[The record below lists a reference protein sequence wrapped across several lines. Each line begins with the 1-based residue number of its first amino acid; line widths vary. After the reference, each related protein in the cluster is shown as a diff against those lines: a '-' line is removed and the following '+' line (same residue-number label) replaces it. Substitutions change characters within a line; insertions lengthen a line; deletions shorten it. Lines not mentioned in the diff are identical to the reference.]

1 MTLEGDA
8 SLPPATTTIVYA
20 NQKSGGPRVFGA
32 LAMILGG
39 IWVIMSFLGLLGAGD
54 TIEVYRADE
63 TAFSFWFYVSPLLS
77 IAAGSMITYAGF
89 LLWNYK
95 KRGVWIGFGA
105 VGVYALQGILQSVIT
120 GIVIEEVGDSAG
132 LDGLGGIAAGAG
144 LLFTAVGAVCC
155 LLIVA
160 LPLLMNGND
169 LDDE

>member
-8 SLPPATTTIVYA
+8 SLPPDTTTIVYA

-32 LAMILGG
+32 LAMLLGG
-39 IWVIMSFLGLLGAGD
+39 IWVIMSILGLLDAGNQ
-54 TIEVYRADE
+54 IEFYSADE
-63 TAFSFWFYVSPLLS
+63 TSYSFWFYVSPLMS
-77 IAAGSMITYAGF
+77 IAAGSVISYAGF

-105 VGVYALQGILQSVIT
+105 VGIYVLQGILQSVII
-120 GIVIEEVGDSAG
+120 GMVVEEVGETAG
-132 LDGLGGIAAGAG
+132 LDGLGGLVAGAG
-144 LLFTAVGAVCC
+144 IVFTAIGAVCC

-169 LDDE
+169 LEDE